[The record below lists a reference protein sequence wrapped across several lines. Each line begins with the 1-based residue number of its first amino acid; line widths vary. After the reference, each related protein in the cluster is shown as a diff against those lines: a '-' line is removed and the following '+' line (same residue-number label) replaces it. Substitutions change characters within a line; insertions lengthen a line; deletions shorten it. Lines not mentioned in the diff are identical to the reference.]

1 MILNSVEIGT
11 MNAELLKRA
20 LAALGAKGVYV
31 DRTGAYFTLD
41 GTPCQIRNGKLIVE
55 EGEEAIADKV
65 KRAYSVETVKYT
77 AKRNGWQIKKVAEYE
92 YEVTK

>member
-1 MILNSVEIGT
+1 MTNSINIGT

-20 LAALGAKGVYV
+20 LAALGARGVYV

-41 GTPCQIRNGKLIVE
+41 GVPCQIRNGKLIVE
-55 EGEEAIADKV
+55 EGNEGIADKV

-77 AKRNGWQIKKVAEYE
+77 AKRNGWNLTKKSEFV
-92 YEVTK
+92 YEVNK